1 LGTHIEASISSSQ
14 NRGVTAAME
23 PFLTRWRSK
32 GGGVDLEA
40 TWWEQGGGGT
50 GVHGGEGP
58 AAAVCEWW
66 SRVTVGAVL

>member
-1 LGTHIEASISSSQ
+1 
-14 NRGVTAAME
+14 
-23 PFLTRWRSK
+23 
-32 GGGVDLEA
+32 LEA